1 MAADAPESIPWKTQA
16 AIYGAGFSNFS
27 MVGISG
33 LIVALLM
40 VQITDQASVIGLVI
54 GARHGL
60 TFVLSIHGGVLMDRL
75 GTRRVMIVFS
85 CVSVVAPLL
94 FPVSAWIPALIVLQM
109 FAGVSDAMVWM
120 GAQALSG
127 RVMKGNPV
135 YVGRM
140 TFVVRIGSF
149 IGPVAFGF
157 IWDFGGIWPA
167 FIAMSL
173 WSLIGFICTIMIPP
187 NPTETDQPGR
197 TAVRP
202 RDLVPRLSDYVSAF
216 KLMAVP
222 AITLVLLAAIARIG
236 GTGIQS
242 SFYVVYLEGINFSA
256 STIGL
261 LLGASGLLA
270 SLGALGAGTLA
281 RVIHPHWLIVAMV
294 ALSVVTIAVTP
305 LLGGIFALLAAVI
318 CLRGLCLGVSQPMEI
333 SVLGRALGAGSQG
346 KGVGLRTTVNRFA
359 SLTVPVVMGFAVDL
373 VGIEGSFLVM
383 GGLLFTIIV
392 GSAIF
397 VMKRSE
403 LGRSAEK

>member
-1 MAADAPESIPWKTQA
+1 MAGEAPVSIPWKTQA

-40 VQITDQASVIGLVI
+40 VQLTDQAALIGLVI

-60 TFVLSIHGGVLMDRL
+60 TLVLSIHGGVLMDRL
-75 GTRRVMIVFS
+75 GTRRVMIFFS

-94 FPVSAWIPALIVLQM
+94 FPISPWIPALIVLQM
-109 FAGVSDAMVWM
+109 VAGLSDAMVWM

-140 TFVVRIGSF
+140 TFVVRMGSF

-157 IWDFGGIWPA
+157 IWDAGGIWPA

-173 WSLIGFICTIMIPP
+173 WSLTGLICTIMIPP
-187 NPTETDQPGR
+187 NPTEPDQAGR
-197 TAVRP
+197 TTVRP
-202 RDLVPRLSDYVSAF
+202 RDLVPRFSDYVSAF
-216 KLMAVP
+216 KLMALP
-222 AITLVLLAAIARIG
+222 AIMLVLLAAIVRVG

-270 SLGALGAGTLA
+270 SFGSLGAGPLS
-281 RVIHPHWLIVAMV
+281 RVIHPHWLIVMMV
-294 ALSVVTIAVTP
+294 ALSVIAIAVTP
-305 LLGGIFALLAAVI
+305 LLGGVFAVLAAVI
-318 CLRGLCLGVSQPMEI
+318 CLRGLCLGISQPMEI
-333 SVLGRALGAGSQG
+333 SVLGQALGAGSQG

-359 SLTVPVVMGFAVDL
+359 SLIVPVVMGVSVDL
-373 VGIEGSFLVM
+373 VGIDDSFLVM
-383 GGLLFTIIV
+383 GGVLFAIII

-397 VMKRSE
+397 VMKQSG
-403 LGRSAEK
+403 LGHSAEK